1 MPTLQGLF
9 IKPRKGLDPRFPQ
22 TDESKLSVGSDG
34 KLYKLIP
41 KRDAVKYR
49 VMDDKVTLLCSYVEV
64 LP

>member
-22 TDESKLSVGSDG
+22 TDDSKLSVGADG

-41 KRDAVKYR
+41 KRDTVKYR
-49 VMDDKVTLLCSYVEV
+49 VMDDKVQTKVISLI
-64 LP
+64 